1 MRNFVL
7 KHWYL
12 GIIIGCGAISS
23 AAWFL
28 VLFFISTDDFY
39 GTGVILFLGSFG
51 LALFSWLL
59 LFFYYLRVS
68 VLKLSPPFR
77 QFHSVFRESALA
89 TVIALLCLILS
100 HIGYANPL
108 NIVILIAFCM
118 LIDLF
123 FIFNYDT
130 RSRQKTA

>member
-12 GIIIGCGAISS
+12 GIIIGCGAVSS
-23 AAWFL
+23 TAWLL

-39 GTGVILFLGSFG
+39 GAGVILFLGSLV

-59 LFFYYLRVS
+59 LLFYHLRIK

-77 QFHSVFRESALA
+77 QFHSVFRESAIVALA
-89 TVIALLCLILS
+89 ILTSLIFS
-100 HIGYANPL
+100 HIGYASAI
-108 NIVILIAFCM
+108 NIAILIAFCL